1 MRDSQQVGQIECAVG
16 GSVPLPDALA
26 ASVQSSA
33 EGTRTAAAW
42 FCIQHHSGFGP
53 QVRLELRRAGFE
65 VHWPRFVHRI
75 PRKDDVLRPLFP
87 GYMFASGSAHWGSIL
102 RIPRVVDIVGRREQ
116 SRPAIVPSGMVEAL
130 IRRAGAIDLPIDD
143 TPDGRALAIKRRM
156 EAGPVRIIGGPLEGL
171 EGALR
176 VDNGEERVRVLLQ
189 IMGAER
195 EVAVSRSLV
204 EPVA

>member
-1 MRDSQQVGQIECAVG
+1 MRDSQQVGQIGCAVG
-16 GSVPLPDALA
+16 GSVPLPDAIP

-42 FCIQHHSGFGP
+42 LCIQHHSGFGP

-87 GYMFASGSAHWGSIL
+87 GYMFASGTAHWGAIL

-156 EAGPVRIIGGPLEGL
+156 EAGPVRIAGGPLEGL
-171 EGALR
+171 EGILR

-195 EVAVSRSLV
+195 EVTVSRNLV